1 MSSANDNV
9 EVNVILPGLRAAGG
23 KQVLQ
28 LVAAEASLHVNADA
42 EFLYDDLVRKEAHT
56 PSGIGGGVAILHLQT
71 PRLTKPFMMLAR
83 LHEGIDFN
91 AVDNEH
97 VDLVALLL
105 SPEKDGPLHL
115 CRLAHVSRIFRSER
129 LCADLRNAKDEDAIR
144 ALLMTPDEFQIA
156 A

>member
-1 MSSANDNV
+1 MSSAKDNV
-9 EVNVILPGLRAAGG
+9 ETNVILPGLKVGSS

-28 LVAAEASLHVNADA
+28 LVAAEASLHIDADA
-42 EFLYDDLVRKEAHT
+42 EFLYDELVRKEAHT

-71 PRLTKPFMMLAR
+71 SRLTKPFVMLAR
-83 LHEGIDFN
+83 LHEHIDFN

-97 VDLVALLL
+97 VDLVVLLL

-115 CRLAHVSRIFRSER
+115 CRLAHVSRVYRSER
-129 LCADLRNAKDEDAIR
+129 FCAELRSAQGEDGIR
-144 ALLMTPDEFQIA
+144 ALLMMPEEWQIA

>member
-1 MSSANDNV
+1 MSSANDDI
-9 EVNVILPGLRAAGG
+9 EVNVILPDLKAGSD

-42 EFLYDDLVRKEAHT
+42 EFLYDGLVHKEAHT

-83 LHEGIDFN
+83 LHERIEFH

-97 VDLVALLL
+97 VDLVVLLL

-129 LCADLRNAKDEDAIR
+129 LCAELRSARDEDGIR
-144 ALLMTPDEFQIA
+144 ALLMMPEEWQIA